1 MKAIFKQTFNF
12 KVLFHQM
19 VMLSG
24 LDKFHSIDH
33 HTKKIQSLHFSE
45 YKRAVLLAKGIYT
58 FENKICANINLHSRN
73 PKQEIC

>member
-1 MKAIFKQTFNF
+1 MGGKERQWYYVKAIFKQTFNF

-33 HTKKIQSLHFSE
+33 YTKKIQKSF
-45 YKRAVLLAKGIYT
+45 T
-58 FENKICANINLHSRN
+58 FQWVSNVCK
-73 PKQEIC
+73 